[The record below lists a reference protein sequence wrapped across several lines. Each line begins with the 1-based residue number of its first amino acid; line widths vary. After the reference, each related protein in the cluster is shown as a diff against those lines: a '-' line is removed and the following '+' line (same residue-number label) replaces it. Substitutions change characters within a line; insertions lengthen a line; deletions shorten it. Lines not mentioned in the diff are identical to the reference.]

1 MIKVYLDL
9 MWPVE
14 VRLDYLTLRCRING
28 FVDFETIHEFKRY
41 LDRTEET
48 FFPLYE
54 KEDIGSK
61 KRFVNRVFLMT
72 FMEFSEDEESNW
84 KAEKKLGKVS

>member
-1 MIKVYLDL
+1 MIKVHLDL

-14 VRLDYLTLRCRING
+14 MRLPYSILRCRING
-28 FVDFETIHEFKRY
+28 FVDFETIHEFRRY

-61 KRFVNRVFLMT
+61 RRFINRVYLMA

-84 KAEKKLGKVS
+84 KIEKKLGEVS